1 VDQAKT
7 RARITVKAQPGARK
21 TELAEK
27 VGGSYKVRLAAP
39 PIDGKANEAL
49 IRFLAARFAV
59 APSAVRI
66 LRGVAS
72 RTKVIEID
80 GVDEARVERV
90 LGNEH

>member
-7 RARITVKAQPGARK
+7 RARIAVKAQPGAKK

-27 VGGSYKVRLAAP
+27 VGGIYKVRLAAP
-39 PIDGKANEAL
+39 PVDGKANEAL
-49 IRFLAARFAV
+49 IRFLAGRFDV
-59 APSAVRI
+59 PPSAVRI
-66 LRGVAS
+66 IRGLAS

-90 LGNEH
+90 LDNEH